1 MDAVFG
7 PGLGQ
12 GLQFGIGGVAPL
24 LEEVAGD
31 GPEFII
37 IKAELLPFLA

>member
-1 MDAVFG
+1 MDAVLG

-12 GLQFGIGGVAPL
+12 GLQFGIGWVTPL

-31 GPEFII
+31 GPELII
-37 IKAELLPFLA
+37 IKAEPLPFLA